1 MLRSCLRSNMTGGL
15 NEARSVA
22 WQLAITP
29 ESAAGPALPLNS
41 YGHSG
46 FTGTS
51 CWIDPD
57 HERVFILLTNR
68 THARS
73 LPFVNINSIRRQF
86 HTLAVAALDERQTS
100 FREVS

>member
-1 MLRSCLRSNMTGGL
+1 MSLLDL
-15 NEARSVA
+15 ARSVS
-22 WQLAITP
+22 WQLAVTHG
-29 ESAAGPALPLNS
+29 SAAGPALPLNS

-51 CWIDPD
+51 CWIDSN

-73 LPFVNINSIRRQF
+73 LPFVNINSVRRKF
-86 HTLAVAALDERQTS
+86 HSLAVAALELS
-100 FREVS
+100 FI